1 MEQIQP
7 LLQYLMEDVRAFP
20 VLSHAKETELFTLIR
35 RSKSDKTRRETRE
48 FLINSNIRL
57 AVSIAMKYLS
67 KRVPIED
74 LVAAALEGLIRGIDR
89 FDPGKGIKF
98 STYGTIWINH
108 SITRALVDHLYRTP
122 FRIPVHIVD
131 DVKKVR
137 RARWALE
144 QQGKK
149 ITALEIAREAG
160 IKPGKA
166 HRILEMERTGA
177 FMGVRSLET
186 LEEEDIVPSKGIM
199 CSEGDRSIEE
209 IIDEERLIAE
219 IFSYLRP
226 KEAEITIRRFMGDT
240 LAQISESLLVTRE
253 RIRQIQVGAARKIKA
268 KFAGKYQ

>member
-1 MEQIQP
+1 MEHIRP
-7 LLQYLMEDVRAFP
+7 LLQYLMEDVKAFP
-20 VLSHAKETELFTLIR
+20 VLSHEKQTELFAIMR

-67 KRVPIED
+67 TRVPIED

-108 SITRALVDHLYRTP
+108 SITRALVHHLYRTP

-137 RARWALE
+137 RARWVLE

-149 ITALEIAREAG
+149 ITAFEIARQAG
-160 IKPGKA
+160 IKPGRV
-166 HRILEMERTGA
+166 HRILEMERTGT
-177 FMGVRSLET
+177 FMGVHSLEA
-186 LEEEDIVPSKGIM
+186 LEEEDTVPTKSLM
-199 CSEGDRSIEE
+199 CNDGDKSIED
-209 IIDEERLIAE
+209 IIDEERLIAV
-219 IFSYLRP
+219 IFSYLGPR
-226 KEAEITIRRFMGDT
+226 EAEITIRRFMGDT
-240 LAQISESLLVTRE
+240 LAQIAESLLVTRE
-253 RIRQIQVGAARKIKA
+253 RIRQIQVGATRKIKA
-268 KFAGKYQ
+268 KFAGRYQ